1 MFLAKTSKKM
11 RSWELTQRFCKKCGK
26 SSNHQKTFLQVKYE
40 EKNLFKEISKTFCNK
55 SATASAPHLRYPPQA
70 LGLNWNGVKKI
81 AHCFNLFKLQF
92 SDTIWDVHCCEI
104 NQPDCSDVSFVIVC

>member
-1 MFLAKTSKKM
+1 M
-11 RSWELTQRFCKKCGK
+11 RSWELTQRFCKICGQ
-26 SSNHQKTFLQVKYE
+26 SSTLHFKNPNTFLQVKYE
-40 EKNLFKEISKTFCNK
+40 EKNFFKEISKTFCNK